1 RKAGPMGAVPPQA
14 MRGDRMPVE
23 QTRTPGPGWRADE
36 LFAGL
41 TSGQFSCVRSCLRA
55 EVVDIERHDRVLQ
68 RTSVPSMIGVL
79 IAGTALDT
87 QIREDGS
94 TSLVDVVEVGDL
106 FGDGWDSLSE
116 GTNRAIVAASPGRAI
131 LLDSHRLIHGDSGC
145 SVRPVVVE
153 NFLRCVMKKHH
164 RLREH
169 FDLVTRRSL
178 RERLSSFLLGAAE
191 RNGYR
196 QFTIPISRAELASFL
211 NADRTAVSR
220 ELARMRDESLISF
233 HRNSFALHDLI
244 RPGNNGHSE
253 ATAARSGP
261 GYATRP
267 GKTSRHSEQAQSVQP
282 TCRQSRLGG

>member
-1 RKAGPMGAVPPQA
+1 MGAVPPQA

-131 LLDSHRLIHGDSGC
+131 LLDLHRRDPWRFGLLGSPRRRRKFPSLRHEEAPPPARTLRPGD
-145 SVRPVVVE
+145 PAP
-153 NFLRCVMKKHH
+153 
-164 RLREH
+164 
-169 FDLVTRRSL
+169 L

-191 RNGYR
+191 R
-196 QFTIPISRAELASFL
+196 TATVSSLSRSRGQRLVSSSL
-211 NADRTAVSR
+211 TRTAQLYRGSWHGCATNR
-220 ELARMRDESLISF
+220 LISF